1 MEISLGEII
10 VVVIAYFGVFGS
22 FRGVRSV
29 ALTTAAIFFAI
40 VLVVFSGGIVIQGLR
55 QLGLALDAVDQQDVF
70 IAVLFVFVVAMSSL
84 VLARIVNYPKR
95 ELTRADKIGGLL
107 LGLLNGFLI
116 MAVIEHYAADALQ
129 VAGGYAS
136 VGLPALRFDHPAYNT
151 WSVSLIST
159 SFTLL
164 PGGVNTDLWSK
175 LPIALIL
182 LLLFLAFVFVGTL
195 YGRMSHRGG
204 GFGGGGA
211 RRLPS

>member
-1 MEISLGEII
+1 MEISLAEII
-10 VVVIAYFGVFGS
+10 LVVIVYFGVFGS
-22 FRGVRSV
+22 FRGVRAV

-40 VLVVFSGGIVIQGLR
+40 VLVVFSAGIIIQGLR
-55 QLGLALDAVDQQDVF
+55 QLGVALATVDQQDIF
-70 IAVLFVFVVAMSSL
+70 TAVLFVFVVAMAAL

-95 ELTRADKIGGLL
+95 ELTRTDKIGGLA

-116 MAVIEHYAADALQ
+116 MAVLEHYIADALQ
-129 VAGGYAS
+129 VAGGSAS
-136 VGLPALRFDHPAYNT
+136 VGLPALQVGHPAYNT

-195 YGRMSHRGG
+195 YGRMSRGRGG
-204 GFGGGGA
+204 SAGAGGGA
-211 RRLPS
+211 RR

>member
-1 MEISLGEII
+1 MDISLAEII
-10 VVVIAYFGVFGS
+10 LVVIAYFGVFGS
-22 FRGVRSV
+22 FRGVRAV

-40 VLVVFSGGIVIQGLR
+40 VLVVFSAGIIIQGLR
-55 QLGLALDAVDQQDVF
+55 QLGVALATVDQQDIF
-70 IAVLFVFVVAMSSL
+70 TAVLFV
-84 VLARIVNYPKR
+84 IVNYPKR
-95 ELTRADKIGGLL
+95 ELSRADKIWGLA

-116 MAVIEHYAADALQ
+116 MAVLEHYIADALQ
-129 VAGGYAS
+129 VAGGAAS
-136 VGLPALRFDHPAYNT
+136 VGLPALQFGHPTYNT
-151 WSVSLIST
+151 WSVSLVST

-204 GFGGGGA
+204 GFGGGGGA
-211 RRLPS
+211 RR